1 MKRAA
6 GLIAGLAAAG
16 AANAADDPAF
26 GGVVDLGQAMA
37 RGSASSESLTKAYLA
52 RIAALDRKGPKL
64 NSIIVLNPHA
74 LADARKL
81 DAEREA
87 GKVRGPLHGLPIL
100 LKDNIE
106 SADGTATTAGS
117 LALKNN
123 ITRRDAPLVK
133 RLTEAGAVILG
144 KTNLS
149 EWANYRSS
157 RSISGWSAIGG
168 LVRNPYA
175 LDRSAC
181 GSSAG
186 SGAAVAAGLAVAA
199 IGTETDGSITCPA
212 TMNGIVGLKP
222 TVGLVSRTHIV
233 PISGSQDT
241 AGPMTR
247 NVADAAAILTAIAG
261 SDPADPA
268 TASADSHKTDYL
280 KALDAQALNGARI
293 GVMRTTVGRSPQT
306 DVVFEQALAA
316 LKAAGAVLVEV
327 TPPDGKVIEDL
338 EEMVLRVEFKAGV
351 NAYLASTSPDQ
362 VKSRNLADLIAFN
375 AAEPRETVLFGQEI
389 FVAAQGAPGLD
400 DPAYLKAKADAKRLA
415 GPEGVD
421 RLLADAKVEVL
432 VAQSGGPAS
441 VVDRVNGSKWMGSP
455 SSLPAVAGY
464 PHLTVPMGYVEGLPV
479 GLSFIGTAWS
489 EARLLSLGYAFEQA
503 TKVRRAPTFPASINT
518 SPAFDG
524 Q

>member
-16 AANAADDPAF
+16 AAHAGEEPAF
-26 GGVVDLGQAMA
+26 GGVQDLSQAMA
-37 RGSASSESLTKAYLA
+37 RGTASSEGLTKAYLA

-64 NSIIVLNPHA
+64 NSIIVVNPHA

-81 DAEREA
+81 DAERKA
-87 GKVRGPLHGLPIL
+87 GKIRGPLHGLPIL

-117 LALKNN
+117 LALKDNVSQ
-123 ITRRDAPLVK
+123 RDAPLVK
-133 RLTEAGAVILG
+133 RLTDAGAVILG

-157 RSISGWSAIGG
+157 RSISGWSAMGG
-168 LVRNPYA
+168 LARNPYA
-175 LDRSAC
+175 LDRGAC

-186 SGAAVAAGLAVAA
+186 SGVAVAAGLAVAA

-212 TMNGIVGLKP
+212 SMNGVVGLKP

-233 PISGSQDT
+233 PISDSQDT

-247 NVADAAAILTAIAG
+247 SVADAAAILTAIAG

-268 TASADSHKTDYL
+268 TARADAHRSDYL
-280 KALDAQALNGARI
+280 KALDAGALKGARI
-293 GVMRTTVGRSPQT
+293 GVMRATAGRSPQT
-306 DVVFEQALAA
+306 DAVYEQALAA
-316 LKAAGAVLVEV
+316 LRGAGAVLVEV
-327 TPPDGKVIEDL
+327 TPPEGKVIDDLEDL
-338 EEMVLRVEFKAGV
+338 VLRVEFKAGV
-351 NAYLASTSPDQ
+351 NTYLASTSPAQ
-362 VKSRNLADLIAFN
+362 VKTRTLADLIAFN
-375 AAEPRETVLFGQEI
+375 DAEPRETVLFGQET
-389 FVAAQGAPGLD
+389 FLQAQGSPGLD

-415 GPEGVD
+415 GPEGID
-421 RLLADAKVEVL
+421 KLLRDAKVEAL
-432 VAQSGGPAS
+432 VAQSGGPSS
-441 VVDRVNGSKWMGSP
+441 VVDRVNGGKWLGSP

-489 EARLLSLGYAFEQA
+489 EARLLSLGYAFEQV
-503 TKVRRAPTFPASINT
+503 TKVRRAPTFPASVND
-518 SPAFDG
+518 SPAFDR
-524 Q
+524 